1 MNELDKYTRDH
12 GPRLSKCHLPAG
24 GPLGRGRYIELEQL
38 LLFMFASSASDKLDL
53 GLYNHIKEKG
63 AQIANGGSRRKGWSQ
78 GVCPKKRLKTTP
90 LRSQQNALLNTGI
103 RPF

>member
-24 GPLGRGRYIELEQL
+24 GPLGRGRYIELEHL
-38 LLFMFASSASDKLDL
+38 LLSMFASSASHKLDL

-78 GVCPKKRLKTTP
+78 GFAPKNVLRPNP
-90 LRSQQNALLNTGI
+90 LDPNKM
-103 RPF
+103 PF